1 MNTHCTTGLTRHGAH
16 AQSTPLMLSV
26 TWPSPH
32 RVSGTESSA
41 EAIFLL
47 AKPPK
52 RRHAAMQ
59 TSDRDTQWPRAAG
72 RKGEV
77 SKQRAKTRGS
87 GRAPSASAAVFPPL
101 CNFSGPMRSAIVS
114 TVVVSCQLSVGWHG
128 SWEGAH
134 SCGLSTEQRWDRD
147 ARDQT
152 TRSRPTARLASY
164 DCTVR
169 ATHTK
174 LDSQNAHW
182 LQECALRIWSID
194 LVHTALRVA
203 RQALHTPLD

>member
-1 MNTHCTTGLTRHGAH
+1 LHSLGFTPVIACDCLCARTQRHMNTHCTTGLTRHGAH
-16 AQSTPLMLSV
+16 AQSTSFDAQCDV
-26 TWPSPH
+26 RTWASPH

-41 EAIFLL
+41 EAIFLW

-52 RRHAAMQ
+52 RRHAAIQ

-72 RKGEV
+72 RKGGV

-87 GRAPSASAAVFPPL
+87 GRAPSASVAVFPPL

-134 SCGLSTEQRWDRD
+134 TCGLSTE
-147 ARDQT
+147 
-152 TRSRPTARLASY
+152 
-164 DCTVR
+164 
-169 ATHTK
+169 
-174 LDSQNAHW
+174 
-182 LQECALRIWSID
+182 
-194 LVHTALRVA
+194 
-203 RQALHTPLD
+203 